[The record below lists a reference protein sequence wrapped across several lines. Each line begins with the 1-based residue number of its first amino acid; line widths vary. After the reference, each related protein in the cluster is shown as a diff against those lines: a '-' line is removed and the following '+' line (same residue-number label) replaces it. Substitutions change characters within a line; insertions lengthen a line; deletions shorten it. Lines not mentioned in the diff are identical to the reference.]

1 MIEERDVIVIG
12 AGIAGLTAAREL
24 RDLDPLVLE
33 ASDRVGGR
41 IWSQQRGDLAVSVGA
56 HMFPPPA
63 STVGRMVEE
72 YGLEV
77 LPITGSM
84 LNVALRGRLVS
95 DIRPELMPFKLPLS
109 TRGRVSFARAG
120 LKVKRIGDAYMKM
133 AVPRPGESAA
143 DVRLRLLQ
151 YGGDRSF
158 ADFLGPLHPEAAEIY
173 RALCNRTIAEPD
185 EISEGSMAALF
196 GHVWDSGD
204 LGRNM
209 RGGSGLLTDALGA
222 DLADHIRLQTRATRL
237 AFDGAGVT
245 VGYEGP
251 DGAGEVRARAAIVAV
266 PAPDLAPFMRDAMTP
281 GFASAV
287 DRVRFGPHIVTS
299 IRTDETEPMPWDD
312 IYSILTPDLG
322 FTMFFNHANALRGT
336 GAPKQGSVLMVY
348 TGADRGRALLGKTDD
363 EIQQHHLASL
373 DRLFPEL
380 RSRIVELWTKPW
392 EHAGPF
398 GAPGR
403 WRAQET
409 LERGLGGRVFVA
421 GDWVSDFVSMETAA
435 LTAVD
440 AAAEARA
447 LIERGGP
454 SPRRAAPN
462 ATKRDAAAAQR
473 VQAFFGDAAAREG

>member
-1 MIEERDVIVIG
+1 MEERDVVIIG

-24 RDLDPLVLE
+24 RELDPLVLE

-41 IWSQQRGDLAVSVGA
+41 IWSQQRGDLAISVGA
-56 HMFPPPA
+56 HMFPPPD
-63 STVGRMVEE
+63 STVGRMVTE
-72 YGLEV
+72 YGLDV

-84 LNVALRGRLVS
+84 LNVALRGQLIS
-95 DIRPELMPFKLPLS
+95 DIRPELMPFRLPLS
-109 TRGRVSFARAG
+109 VRGRISFARAG
-120 LKVKRIGDAYMKM
+120 LKVKRIGDEYMRL
-133 AVPRPGESAA
+133 AVPRPGESAG
-143 DVRLRLLQ
+143 DVRMRLLQ

-185 EISEGSMAALF
+185 QISEGSMAALF

-209 RGGSGLLTDALGA
+209 RGGSGLLPDALGR
-222 DLADHIRLQTRATRL
+222 DLAAHIRLQTRATRL

-245 VGYEGP
+245 VGFEGP
-251 DGAGEVRARAAIVAV
+251 DGAGAVRARAAIVAV
-266 PAPDLAPFMRDAMTP
+266 PAPDLAPFMGDAMTP
-281 GFASAV
+281 GFAAAV
-287 DRVRFGPHIVTS
+287 DRIRFGPHIVTS
-299 IRTDETEPMPWDD
+299 IRTDETEPMAWDD
-312 IYSILTPDLG
+312 LYSVLTPDLG
-322 FTMFFNHANALRGT
+322 FTMFFNHANALCGT

-348 TGADRGRALLGKTDD
+348 TGADRGRALLGRTDD

-380 RSRIVELWTKPW
+380 RRHIVELWTYPW

-398 GAPGR
+398 GGPGR

-409 LERGLGGRVFVA
+409 LEHGLGGRVFVA

-440 AAAEARA
+440 AADEVRA

-454 SPRRAAPN
+454 LPKRRRTV
-462 ATKRDAAAAQR
+462 ATKRDAAASKR
-473 VQAFFGDAAAREG
+473 VQAFFGSSDEG

>member
-1 MIEERDVIVIG
+1 MAEERDVVIIG
-12 AGIAGLTAAREL
+12 AGIAGMTAAKHL

-56 HMFPPPA
+56 HMFPPPD
-63 STVGRMVEE
+63 STVGRMVTEH
-72 YGLEV
+72 GLEV
-77 LPITGSM
+77 LPIPGSM
-84 LNVALRGRLVS
+84 LNVALRGELVRDS
-95 DIRPELMPFKLPLS
+95 RPELLPFKLPLS
-109 TRGRVSFARAG
+109 VRGRASFARAG
-120 LKVKRIGDAYMKM
+120 LKVKRIGDEYMKL

-143 DVRLRLLQ
+143 DVRMRLLQ

-173 RALCNRTIAEPD
+173 RALCNRTISEPD
-185 EISEGSMAALF
+185 QISEGSMAALF

-209 RGGSGLLTDALGA
+209 RGGSGLLPDAMGR

-266 PAPDLAPFMRDAMTP
+266 PAPDLAPFMADAMTP
-281 GFASAV
+281 GFATAV
-287 DRVRFGPHIVTS
+287 DRIRFGPHIVTS

-322 FTMFFNHANALRGT
+322 FTMFFNHANALNGT
-336 GAPKQGSVLMVY
+336 GAPKEGSVLMVY

-363 EIQQHHLASL
+363 EIQQHHLASV

-380 RSRIVELWTKPW
+380 RRHIVELWTMPW
-392 EHAGPF
+392 EHAGPY

-409 LERGLGGRVFVA
+409 LERGLGGRVFMA

-440 AAAEARA
+440 AATEVRA

-454 SPRRAAPN
+454 RTPKRKPN
-462 ATKRDAAAAQR
+462 ATKRDPDAAKR
-473 VQAFFGDAAAREG
+473 VQSFFGDAASREG

>member
-1 MIEERDVIVIG
+1 MEIQERDVVIIG

-56 HMFPPPA
+56 HMFPPPD
-63 STVGRMVEE
+63 STVGRMVEA

-84 LNVALRGRLVS
+84 LNVALRGQVIS
-95 DIRPELMPFKLPLS
+95 DVRPELMPFRLPLS
-109 TRGRVSFARAG
+109 PRGRVSFARAG
-120 LKVKRIGDAYMKM
+120 LKVKRIGDEYMRL

-143 DVRLRLLQ
+143 DVRMRLLR

-158 ADFLGPLHPEAAEIY
+158 ADFLGPLHPDAAEIF
-173 RALCNRTIAEPD
+173 RALCNRTIAEPH

-222 DLADHIRLQTRATRL
+222 DLAAHIRLQTRATAL

-251 DGAGEVRARAAIVAV
+251 DGAGSVRARAAIVAV
-266 PAPDLAPFMRDAMTP
+266 PAPDLAPFMGAAMTP

-287 DRVRFGPHIVTS
+287 DRIRFGPHIVTS
-299 IRTDETEPMPWDD
+299 IRTDETDPMPWDD
-312 IYSILTPDLG
+312 LYSILTPDLG

-348 TGADRGRALLGKTDD
+348 TGADRGRALLGKTHE
-363 EIQQHHLASL
+363 EIQAHHLASV

-380 RSRIVELWTKPW
+380 RRHIVELWTCPW

-440 AAAEARA
+440 ASDRVRA
-447 LIERGGP
+447 LVERATP
-454 SPRRAAPN
+454 APPPPPEPKPRDPVESA
-462 ATKRDAAAAQR
+462 R
-473 VQAFFGDAAAREG
+473 VQRFFE